1 MERFLLSSS
10 KGLAEL
16 AKGKTITAQ
25 FIHESVR
32 NFLIDQGGLGEI
44 CGDHE
49 SLQSTAHEQL
59 KKCCLRGMAFDL
71 PRQLEQRESSEQ
83 LRSEYEREDERSS
96 LRARY
101 PFAEYATTY
110 LLHHADRAAIG
121 ISQQHFLANEFAISD
136 WISRFN
142 ALKTPNYQCYSG
154 TPSFWYLCAEN
165 NFARLMT
172 QATQP
177 TDPMSREAQKHP
189 TPLMAAIMH
198 SSWEVLRLFFNGMH
212 VPDTDEIV
220 TEIRS
225 GSTRDQR
232 ERYEQ
237 RRSWSWAAL
246 NGLTRLSKLLL
257 KSLSEEQFNFQAG
270 HALQSASTEG
280 NVKAVQILIDAG
292 ANLNAREGISLHKAS
307 FLGHE
312 KVVQM
317 LVCAGAKVNTKGG
330 PSGNALQVASEKG
343 HARIVQ
349 MLIDADVNSTAHKI
363 SLRRAL
369 QAASV
374 YGHEEVVQILID
386 TGADVNAQA
395 SGLYSN
401 ALQAALVE
409 GHKKVVQMLI
419 AAGAI

>member
-212 VPDTDEIV
+212 VPDTDDIV

-307 FLGHE
+307 
-312 KVVQM
+312 
-317 LVCAGAKVNTKGG
+317 
-330 PSGNALQVASEKG
+330 EKG